1 MYLHVGIEPEDIAD
15 GKVCPIS
22 LIPRVFVPTDISSA
36 SPSDVVNGSSAD
48 DQLVITSQKETEF
61 NFAVQY
67 LESLRATDLQVPRQ
81 LVSEL
86 ISGSALDSQQLLQS
100 SRDSMV
106 RFLRTR
112 EYRVT
117 ARGNVATLDYKGI
130 DAETLRKSCLLIVDK
145 EVSNLEKNPDWK
157 PTLFSPVGL
166 DLCDVLAAAGYR
178 MEDRG
183 KPAASCS
190 RAPKPYSY
198 DERFKLATFIKR
210 SENPGSVLKLIP
222 KFPSDFIEKHA
233 TWTQTSDSDPLRL
246 HKLGMYKAF
255 NMFNEYG
262 QIAHEL
268 KVAQLP
274 VDANIDDV
282 SPSGSDVEDRV
293 LLAFETKVP
302 PTMKTSEVYTTKVIV
317 LAEPSENRRI
327 PLDALKIVVCEC
339 TCKAG
344 RSRKCPHCLALL
356 FLLDNYHNVSE
367 FGTGRAKDQTWWKPK
382 LNDSHRLNI
391 PLSHLPFPNR
401 QDQVGPSLLD
411 APQSK
416 RLRRS
421 DRVRAEG
428 TNGRYQPDKFGA
440 IVEKFTDPALLNPIE
455 TNAEGFQQYFAAL
468 PKPTSDADLL
478 SESESDS

>member
-1 MYLHVGIEPEDIAD
+1 
-15 GKVCPIS
+15 
-22 LIPRVFVPTDISSA
+22 
-36 SPSDVVNGSSAD
+36 
-48 DQLVITSQKETEF
+48 
-61 NFAVQY
+61 
-67 LESLRATDLQVPRQ
+67 
-81 LVSEL
+81 
-86 ISGSALDSQQLLQS
+86 
-100 SRDSMV
+100 
-106 RFLRTR
+106 
-112 EYRVT
+112 
-117 ARGNVATLDYKGI
+117 
-130 DAETLRKSCLLIVDK
+130 
-145 EVSNLEKNPDWK
+145 
-157 PTLFSPVGL
+157 
-166 DLCDVLAAAGYR
+166 
-178 MEDRG
+178 
-183 KPAASCS
+183 
-190 RAPKPYSY
+190 
-198 DERFKLATFIKR
+198 
-210 SENPGSVLKLIP
+210 
-222 KFPSDFIEKHA
+222 
-233 TWTQTSDSDPLRL
+233 
-246 HKLGMYKAF
+246 MYKAF

-317 LAEPSENRRI
+317 IAEPSENRRI

-478 SESESDS
+478 SESESD

>member
-1 MYLHVGIEPEDIAD
+1 LHVGIEPEDIAD

-86 ISGSALDSQQLLQS
+86 IFGSALDSQQLLQS

-198 DERFKLATFIKR
+198 DERFKLATFIK
-210 SENPGSVLKLIP
+210 K
-222 KFPSDFIEKHA
+222 
-233 TWTQTSDSDPLRL
+233 
-246 HKLGMYKAF
+246 YF
-255 NMFNEYG
+255 NTIKG
-262 QIAHEL
+262 
-268 KVAQLP
+268 
-274 VDANIDDV
+274 
-282 SPSGSDVEDRV
+282 
-293 LLAFETKVP
+293 
-302 PTMKTSEVYTTKVIV
+302 
-317 LAEPSENRRI
+317 
-327 PLDALKIVVCEC
+327 
-339 TCKAG
+339 
-344 RSRKCPHCLALL
+344 
-356 FLLDNYHNVSE
+356 
-367 FGTGRAKDQTWWKPK
+367 
-382 LNDSHRLNI
+382 
-391 PLSHLPFPNR
+391 
-401 QDQVGPSLLD
+401 
-411 APQSK
+411 
-416 RLRRS
+416 
-421 DRVRAEG
+421 
-428 TNGRYQPDKFGA
+428 
-440 IVEKFTDPALLNPIE
+440 
-455 TNAEGFQQYFAAL
+455 
-468 PKPTSDADLL
+468 
-478 SESESDS
+478 